1 MTPPLLL
8 NSLHRNTATHFPAS
22 ARFVNA
28 CRALRPATRLPPL
41 LPPLGQG
48 ALARRGAVHSC
59 DRQWLRDRGTR
70 TEERREWRVF
80 RRPGINS
87 RRRRHD
93 ISGLCASKRGRNTD
107 AFERYIERP
116 RRTGSQPQIP
126 GDDFAGRESAA
137 RTPSWQFDLL
147 APAELVHL
155 AHISALCPFLTSPTT
170 LARFLVALSS
180 LEVCRHQRSA
190 RQRRHCGKKSDIEG
204 NCAES
209 ESLFVLLA
217 YVRRTHGGRK

>member
-1 MTPPLLL
+1 MGLLRRGNGERPYLAAQKWPKHGARSAEEAKDARQGRKRSRSGKANGAEAASLRRRKGSEVTPPLLL

-48 ALARRGAVHSC
+48 ALARRGAVPHSC

-87 RRRRHD
+87 RRHD
-93 ISGLCASKRGRNTD
+93 ISGLCASKRRRNTD
-107 AFERYIERP
+107 AFERCIERP
-116 RRTGSQPQIP
+116 TRTGSQPQSQATTSREGKARP
-126 GDDFAGRESAA
+126 GLRAG
-137 RTPSWQFDLL
+137 
-147 APAELVHL
+147 
-155 AHISALCPFLTSPTT
+155 
-170 LARFLVALSS
+170 SS
-180 LEVCRHQRSA
+180 ICS
-190 RQRRHCGKKSDIEG
+190 RRL
-204 NCAES
+204 N
-209 ESLFVLLA
+209 
-217 YVRRTHGGRK
+217 